1 MGLRLI
7 SIPTVGGID
16 ICKSQFGNP
25 QERSIYY
32 QYELFVRSIV
42 FHLRQL
48 GLKRLFNGL
57 GSCSSSPCLFRSPFW
72 LPPPGIQVRA
82 PQSRLLGQDFCID
95 ALICKL
101 CTSFRWYMNDFSL
114 SMSRLHKG

>member
-32 QYELFVRSIV
+32 QYKLFVRSIV

-48 GLKRLFNGL
+48 SRLDSNERKTEAKLKR
-57 GSCSSSPCLFRSPFW
+57 R
-72 LPPPGIQVRA
+72 Q
-82 PQSRLLGQDFCID
+82 
-95 ALICKL
+95 
-101 CTSFRWYMNDFSL
+101 T
-114 SMSRLHKG
+114 

>member
-16 ICKSQFGNP
+16 ICKSRFCNP
-25 QERSIYY
+25 QERTIYY

-48 GLKRLFNGL
+48 
-57 GSCSSSPCLFRSPFW
+57 
-72 LPPPGIQVRA
+72 
-82 PQSRLLGQDFCID
+82 SRLDSNERKIEG
-95 ALICKL
+95 
-101 CTSFRWYMNDFSL
+101 
-114 SMSRLHKG
+114 

>member
-25 QERSIYY
+25 QERRIYY
-32 QYELFVRSIV
+32 QYEIFVRSLV

-48 GLKRLFNGL
+48 SRLDSNERKIEAKLKR
-57 GSCSSSPCLFRSPFW
+57 R
-72 LPPPGIQVRA
+72 Q
-82 PQSRLLGQDFCID
+82 
-95 ALICKL
+95 
-101 CTSFRWYMNDFSL
+101 T
-114 SMSRLHKG
+114 

>member
-32 QYELFVRSIV
+32 QYKLFVRSIV

-48 GLKRLFNGL
+48 
-57 GSCSSSPCLFRSPFW
+57 
-72 LPPPGIQVRA
+72 
-82 PQSRLLGQDFCID
+82 SRLDSNERKIE
-95 ALICKL
+95 AKL
-101 CTSFRWYMNDFSL
+101 KQRQT
-114 SMSRLHKG
+114 